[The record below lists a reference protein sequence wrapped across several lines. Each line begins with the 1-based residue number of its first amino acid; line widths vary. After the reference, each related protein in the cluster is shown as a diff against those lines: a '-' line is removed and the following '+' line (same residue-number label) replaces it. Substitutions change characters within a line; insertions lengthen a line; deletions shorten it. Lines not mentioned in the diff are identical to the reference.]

1 MSDVVPPTALSDVQ
15 LRFLC
20 HDDIENVKL
29 LCGDWFPI
37 EYPDS
42 WYQDITSNKKFFSLA
57 ATFRGGIV
65 GMIVAE
71 IKSRTKVHKEDG
83 DILASSFPVDTQVA
97 YILSLGVVKDF
108 RKHGIGSLLLD
119 SLKEHISTTAQD
131 HCKAIYLHVL
141 TTNNAAIKFYE
152 NRDFRQHHY
161 LPYYYSIRGVLKDG
175 FTYVLYI
182 NGAHWLDPGQ
192 PEPLLHPTEV
202 VPTGP
207 VPAPLTAALVQHRL
221 QDWDPVQ
228 QNNVTQPGVQ
238 VLHQSSPVQIK
249 MYTTRSHSGS
259 SLSPHT
265 LQDSGSACAR
275 PVMYQSISPDSV
287 PVWHFSLKS
296 LLCGLTVSKV
306 SSSDPS
312 YSCGLWKHGV

>member
-1 MSDVVPPTALSDVQ
+1 MTDVVSPTALSEVQ
-15 LRFLC
+15 LRLLC
-20 HDDIENVKL
+20 HDDIETVKL

-57 ATFRGGIV
+57 ATFKEGIV

-71 IKSRTKVHKEDG
+71 IKGRTKVHKEDG

-97 YILSLGVVKDF
+97 YILSLGVVKEF

-131 HCKAIYLHVL
+131 HCKAVYLHVL
-141 TTNNAAIKFYE
+141 TTNNNAIRFYE

-182 NGAHWLDPGQ
+182 NSGHPPWTILYPF
-192 PEPLLHPTEV
+192 PLREALHI
-202 VPTGP
+202 G
-207 VPAPLTAALVQHRL
+207 
-221 QDWDPVQ
+221 
-228 QNNVTQPGVQ
+228 
-238 VLHQSSPVQIK
+238 
-249 MYTTRSHSGS
+249 TTLA
-259 SLSPHT
+259 SLSP
-265 LQDSGSACAR
+265 C
-275 PVMYQSISPDSV
+275 SIPQR
-287 PVWHFSLKS
+287 LYRQAQS
-296 LLCGLTVSKV
+296 LLRSLLPWSNLTSKKGIQ
-306 SSSDPS
+306 
-312 YSCGLWKHGV
+312 YSRTM

>member
-1 MSDVVPPTALSDVQ
+1 MSDAVPPSALSEVQ

-71 IKSRTKVHKEDG
+71 IKGRTKVHKEDG
-83 DILASSFPVDTQVA
+83 DILASSFPVETQVA

-141 TTNNAAIKFYE
+141 TTNTTAIHFYE

-182 NGAHWLDPGQ
+182 NGGHPPWTVLDYIQHLGS
-192 PEPLLHPTEV
+192 
-202 VPTGP
+202 
-207 VPAPLTAALVQHRL
+207 ALA
-221 QDWDPVQ
+221 
-228 QNNVTQPGVQ
+228 G
-238 VLHQSSPVQIK
+238 
-249 MYTTRSHSGS
+249 
-259 SLSPHT
+259 LSP
-265 LQDSGSACAR
+265 C
-275 PVMYQSISPDSV
+275 SIPQRLFR
-287 PVWHFSLKS
+287 HAQALLRS
-296 LLCGLTVSKV
+296 LLPWSNIASKTGIQ
-306 SSSDPS
+306 
-312 YSCGLWKHGV
+312 YSRTM